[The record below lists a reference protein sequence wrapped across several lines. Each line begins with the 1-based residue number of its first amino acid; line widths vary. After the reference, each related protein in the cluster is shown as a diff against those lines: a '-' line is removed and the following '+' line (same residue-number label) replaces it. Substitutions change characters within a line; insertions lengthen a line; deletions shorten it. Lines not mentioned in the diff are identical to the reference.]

1 MIRVVPFMQTSG
13 CEKFREFLQLP
24 FCVDML
30 YPVHNEKS
38 SDLLFDGWHGKNM
51 VNWYKF
57 TNDNKDALEFY
68 PTYYTITKNVPNAI
82 KYMLSTPQ
90 TIDDFIND
98 MNRFDIELYWTNWID
113 INFEPKEYLKSG
125 EIKTYFINLLTKMGK
140 SNELL

>member
-1 MIRVVPFMQTSG
+1 MQTTGS
-13 CEKFREFLQLP
+13 ERFKKFLQLP
-24 FCVDML
+24 FNINMI
-30 YPVHNEKS
+30 YPVDNEKPC
-38 SDLLFDGWHGKNM
+38 DHLFDCWKGKSM

-57 TNDNKDALEFY
+57 TSDNKDVLEFY

-82 KYMLSTPQ
+82 KYMLSIPK

-98 MNRFDIELYWTNWID
+98 MDRFEIELYWTNWID
-113 INFEPKEYLKSG
+113 INFEPKEYLKSE